1 MPATT
6 CQWITS
12 FLTNRQQQIR
22 LGSITSKTWPIS
34 TGTPQ
39 GCVLSLLH
47 FSLYTNDCTSG
58 EPSVKLLK
66 FVDDTT
72 IIGLIKDSDKSAY
85 RQEVEQLV
93 QWCSQNHLELNPQKT
108 VEMTVDFR
116 SPPTLP
122 CLTSQN
128 DTVAA
133 MDSFRFLGSSIS
145 RDLK

>member
-1 MPATT
+1 M
-6 CQWITS
+6 
-12 FLTNRQQQIR
+12 
-22 LGSITSKTWPIS
+22 
-34 TGTPQ
+34 
-39 GCVLSLLH
+39 
-47 FSLYTNDCTSG
+47 
-58 EPSVKLLK
+58 KLLK